1 MRAQFKISNAKKAV
15 SEFRKLCTD
24 EKLNIELMLY
34 YVEMGVDFTNT
45 YGDIDEGFY
54 HSVASMFYSVV
65 NAINEQK
72 DSKIYEDLQDR
83 LSAVVDDSDG
93 IGWGFHEEICDIYY
107 QIQWLDLENDE
118 EEE

>member
-1 MRAQFKISNAKKAV
+1 
-15 SEFRKLCTD
+15 
-24 EKLNIELMLY
+24 
-34 YVEMGVDFTNT
+34 VEMAVEFTNT